1 MKKKP
6 LLACLLLSLFFLLS
20 SGSSTCDRGDTGKSC
35 APAKNIDELLTVF
48 PRANARIRVPLK
60 KKGILE
66 TISFEGYKKNTL
78 KMLRGNEKKI
88 ADYIRMAE
96 RGCIKSSRSNFVVCL
111 FSKKHKF
118 KICDNAFTPS
128 LTDTACYEEK
138 INESEFLDFC
148 NENFAKFQKYFR

>member
-1 MKKKP
+1 MKKVF
-6 LLACLLLSLFFLLS
+6 LSACLLLSLFLLLS
-20 SGSSTCDRGDTGKSC
+20 SESSKCNRSDIGKAC
-35 APAKNIDELLTVF
+35 KQAKNVDELLTVF
-48 PRANARIRVPLK
+48 SHANARIRVLLK
-60 KKGILE
+60 RKGVLKTITFNEYKEKAPAMLE
-66 TISFEGYKKNTL
+66 
-78 KMLRGNEKKI
+78 GNEKKI
-88 ADYIRMAE
+88 ADYIRTAE

-148 NENFAKFQKYFR
+148 NENFTKFKKHFR